1 MVKKNKQEM
10 SSQNQESLFKPLTEW
25 LEFKGY
31 YSLVTHNRKEVGI
44 WIGDLFPSKTYIE
57 PDVVG
62 VRSSWTDTIC
72 VEVEVKPDEIF
83 EIIGKCMVWKLIAS
97 RVYLSY
103 PKQKGFKT
111 SGFEKLNIGLLEVSD
126 NQVKE
131 IFTPRSEGLWDTS
144 KSQELFNQV
153 WNVIRSQPRESRIQ
167 ITGVNA
173 YKYEDKWSVTIQFR
187 NTGSTEVMLTELLI
201 NERPCEEISNIRM
214 TSKFPTKEKP
224 LMIEPFREDSIYM
237 EIRRSDL
244 FNSGVQVEFSLQ
256 TENKGEDSKKIKL
269 P

>member
-1 MVKKNKQEM
+1 MKKNKQGM
-10 SSQNQESLFKPLTEW
+10 VSQNQEFLFKALTEW
-25 LEFKGY
+25 LESKGY
-31 YSLVTHNRKEVGI
+31 YSLVTHNRKEIGV

-62 VRSSWTDTIC
+62 VRSSPINTIC
-72 VEVEVKPDEIF
+72 IEVEVKLDEIF
-83 EIIGKCMVWKLIAS
+83 EIIGKCTVWKLIADK
-97 RVYLSY
+97 VYLSY

-131 IFTPRSEGLWDTS
+131 IFAPRSEGLWDPS

-153 WNVIRSQPRESRIQ
+153 WNVIRSQFRESRIQ
-167 ITGVNA
+167 ITEINA
-173 YKYEDKWSVTIQFR
+173 YKNKDKWSINIRFR
-187 NTGSTEVMLTELLI
+187 NTGSSEIVLSKLLV
-201 NERPCEEISNIRM
+201 NEKPCEEISDIKMN
-214 TSKFPTKEKP
+214 SKFPTKEKP
-224 LMIEPFREDSIYM
+224 LVVEPFREDSIYM

-244 FNSGVQVEFSLQ
+244 FNSGAQVEFRLQ
-256 TENKGEDSKKIKL
+256 TESKREDSKKIKL